1 MLYAGEDMDMFTC
14 RTSGRCIPQS
24 WMCDRDIDCED
35 FSDEAEC
42 SKKPYRLSTHLYST
56 SHNVTRT
63 LSLTECNDDEVM
75 CPSGVCI
82 HEDWVCDFYND
93 CGDRWDEQDCFSATD
108 SPPVFPTEDPE
119 SYNST
124 GYCECMCTSGMTSR
138 SSEVT

>member
-1 MLYAGEDMDMFTC
+1 MLQA
-14 RTSGRCIPQS
+14 RTWI
-24 WMCDRDIDCED
+24 
-35 FSDEAEC
+35 C
-42 SKKPYRLSTHLYST
+42 SRAARADVAYRNRGCVIVILTAKISPMKLNAVKNLTPSPNH
-56 SHNVTRT
+56 SHPMSHDVTRT
-63 LSLTECNDDEVM
+63 LSLTACNDDEVM

-124 GYCECMCTSGMTSR
+124 GYCK
-138 SSEVT
+138 